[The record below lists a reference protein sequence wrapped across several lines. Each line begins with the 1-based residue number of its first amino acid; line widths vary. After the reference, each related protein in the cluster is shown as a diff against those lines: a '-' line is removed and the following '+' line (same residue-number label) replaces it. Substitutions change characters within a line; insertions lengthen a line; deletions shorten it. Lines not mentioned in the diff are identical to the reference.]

1 MLLSGSRSSTCAPSG
16 LSRAH
21 TKPCKPVAAPFRQHT
36 ACKHTLKR
44 QRFCQAVT
52 EQNANPNIDQ
62 PEDEVDIENPESTLA
77 QKQAEQERL
86 RKAEKFMKIGTGQ
99 AECVACGYSYDPKKG
114 DSEYPV
120 SPGTKFE
127 NLPNDWQCPICGAEA
142 RTFQSRARVIAGFA
156 ENQGYGLGGN
166 SLTSGQKSALIY
178 GSLLLFFSFFILGY
192 FLQ

>member
-1 MLLSGSRSSTCAPSG
+1 MLLSGSRSSTCSLAGS
-16 LSRAH
+16 SRAH
-21 TKPCKPVAAPFRQHT
+21 TQPCRPVGTPFRQRGP
-36 ACKHTLKR
+36 CKHTLKR
-44 QRFCQAVT
+44 QKHCQAST
-52 EQNANPNIDQ
+52 EKNTELDV
-62 PEDEVDIENPESTLA
+62 PEDDVDIENPESSLA

-99 AECVACGYSYDPKKG
+99 AECVACGYQYDPKKG

-178 GSLLLFFSFFILGY
+178 GSLLVGFSFFIFGY

>member
-1 MLLSGSRSSTCAPSG
+1 MLLSGARSSTCALIG
-16 LSRAH
+16 LSRTH
-21 TKPCKPVAAPFRQHT
+21 TDPCKPVSTPFR
-36 ACKHTLKR
+36 KHRSHQPAVKR
-44 QRFCQAVT
+44 SRRCQAST
-52 EQNANPNIDQ
+52 KQDLDIDK
-62 PEDEVDIENPESTLA
+62 PEDEVDIENPDSEMA
-77 QKQAEQERL
+77 QKQAEQDRL

-99 AECVACGYSYDPKKG
+99 AECMACGYSYDPKKG

-142 RTFQSRARVIAGFA
+142 RTFQSKARTIAGFA